1 MIDLD
6 QNGADSGCI
15 FEKGGGGVQAP
26 PEIDLTTI
34 NQDTE
39 HNDKSNTF

>member
-1 MIDLD
+1 MIDLN
-6 QNGADSGCI
+6 QNVADSGCYL
-15 FEKGGGGVQAP
+15 EEGGGGGQAP